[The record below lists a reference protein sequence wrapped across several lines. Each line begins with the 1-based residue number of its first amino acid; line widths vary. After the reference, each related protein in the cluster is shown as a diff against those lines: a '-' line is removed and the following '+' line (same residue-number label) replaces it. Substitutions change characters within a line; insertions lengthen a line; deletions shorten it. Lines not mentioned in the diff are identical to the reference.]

1 MVAKERHKA
10 AAFQHLHGERI
21 TVLFDELQFLVFRV
35 PYGKDYPA
43 AFRKLREKR
52 LRNRRSGSGN
62 KDGVERSKFRQ
73 TKRAITT
80 VYVRI
85 RVAKPSQL
93 GRSTG
98 SKLWPPLDRE
108 NFLSQA

>member
-1 MVAKERHKA
+1 MVAKERHKP

-35 PYGKDYPA
+35 PYGKDDPA

-52 LRNRRSGSGN
+52 LRDRRSGSRN

-73 TKRAITT
+73 AKCAIATM
-80 VYVRI
+80 YVRI

-93 GRSTG
+93 GGSTG
-98 SKLWPPLDRE
+98 SKLRPSLNRE